1 MKEKALFI
9 EIYGTTASVSLTD
22 NIDIN
27 ENFDLKLNG
36 FQKGKIIDQELFF
49 ESFSS
54 PKLQR
59 ILNFQKIDKLIFGIS
74 PNEMYSKTEKNSIF
88 NLESTKA
95 IQEKDL
101 NEGNLIENSKKNTL
115 LHSIPLGFV
124 LDDKDLLTNPIGM
137 HARKLE
143 SIKLNISVNSKF
155 VDSLINL
162 CKLLNIACPVNII
175 SSSLSVSN
183 EIIDDENKDFGC
195 FHINIDDDLTQLSMV
210 QKNKIFD
217 LAVIPVGKDNFI
229 RDIEITLDIAHK
241 DAKILVENFGTV
253 MPELIKEND
262 HLLVHTSK
270 GQEEKISNKRIGA
283 IMRERANELLQI
295 SKKYFDEK
303 SKGKITTNRVF
314 ISGSGSEYE
323 GFDSL
328 MKYVF
333 QYFIYRNPDEKNI
346 KGKTLINFYFDENKK
361 FKNFNLKNENSNLF
375 NSKIIQS
382 NNLIKSKIKKLLKI
396 G

>member
-1 MKEKALFI
+1 MKEKVLFI
-9 EIYGTTASVSLTD
+9 EIYGSKASISSTE
-22 NIDIN
+22 NKEIT
-27 ENFDLKLNG
+27 ENFDSEING
-36 FQKGKIIDQELFF
+36 FQKGKIIDKDLFL
-49 ESFSS
+49 ESFNT

-59 ILNFQKIDKLIFGIS
+59 VLNFQNIDKLIFGIS
-74 PNEMYSKTEKNSIF
+74 PQEIYSKTEKKSIF
-88 NLESTKA
+88 SLEATKPVE
-95 IQEKDL
+95 EKDL
-101 NEGNLIENSKKNTL
+101 IEDNLIQNDENTL
-115 LHSIPLGFV
+115 LHSIPLGFI
-124 LDDKDLLTNPIGM
+124 LDNKDLLSNPVGM
-137 HARKLE
+137 HASKLE
-143 SIKLNISVNSKF
+143 IVRLNISVDNNFVNSL
-155 VDSLINL
+155 VEL
-162 CKLLNIACPVNII
+162 CRFLNISCPVNIV
-175 SSSLSVSN
+175 SNSLAMSN
-183 EIIDDENKDFGC
+183 EIIDRDNKDFGC
-195 FHINIDDDLTQLSMV
+195 FHINIGEDLTELSMI

-229 RDIEITLDIAHK
+229 RDIEITLDIAQK

-253 MPELIKEND
+253 MPELIKENE

-270 GQEEKISNKRIGA
+270 GQEEKISNKRVGA

-303 SKGKITTNRVF
+303 SRNKISTNRVF
-314 ISGSGSEYE
+314 ISGNGSNYD

-333 QYFIYRNPDEKNI
+333 QYFIYRNPDEKDI
-346 KGKTLINFYFDENKK
+346 SKRTLINFYFKECKNL
-361 FKNFNLKNENSNLF
+361 KNFNLKNYNSSLF

>member
-1 MKEKALFI
+1 MLSFCNKFI
-9 EIYGTTASVSLTD
+9 QYV
-22 NIDIN
+22 ID
-27 ENFDLKLNG
+27 E
-36 FQKGKIIDQELFF
+36 ELFF

-74 PNEMYSKTEKNSIF
+74 PNEIYSKTEKNSIF

-101 NEGNLIENSKKNTL
+101 NEGNLIENSKNTL

-283 IMRERANELLQI
+283 IMRERANEFIQI

-346 KGKTLINFYFDENKK
+346 KAKTLINFYFDENKK

>member
-1 MKEKALFI
+1 MKEKVLFI
-9 EIYGTTASVSLTD
+9 EIYGSKASISSTE
-22 NIDIN
+22 NKEIT
-27 ENFDLKLNG
+27 ENFDLEING
-36 FQKGKIIDQELFF
+36 FQKGKIIDKDLFL
-49 ESFSS
+49 ESFNT

-59 ILNFQKIDKLIFGIS
+59 VLNFQNIDKLIFGIS
-74 PNEMYSKTEKNSIF
+74 PQEIYSKTEKKSIF
-88 NLESTKA
+88 SLEATKPVE
-95 IQEKDL
+95 EKDL
-101 NEGNLIENSKKNTL
+101 IEDNLIQNDENTL
-115 LHSIPLGFV
+115 LHSIPLGFI
-124 LDDKDLLTNPIGM
+124 LDNKDLLSNPVGM
-137 HARKLE
+137 HASKLE
-143 SIKLNISVNSKF
+143 IVRLNISVDNNFVNSL
-155 VDSLINL
+155 VEL
-162 CKLLNIACPVNII
+162 CRFLNISCPVNIV
-175 SSSLSVSN
+175 SNSLAMSN
-183 EIIDDENKDFGC
+183 EIIDRDNKDFGC
-195 FHINIDDDLTQLSMV
+195 FHINIGEDLTELSMI

-229 RDIEITLDIAHK
+229 RDIEITLDIAQK

-253 MPELIKEND
+253 MPELIKENE

-270 GQEEKISNKRIGA
+270 GQEEKISNKRVGA

-303 SKGKITTNRVF
+303 SRNKISTNRVF
-314 ISGSGSEYE
+314 ISGNGSNYD

-333 QYFIYRNPDEKNI
+333 QYFIYRNPDEKDI
-346 KGKTLINFYFDENKK
+346 SKRTLINFYFKECKNL
-361 FKNFNLKNENSNLF
+361 KNFNLKNYNSSLF

>member
-9 EIYGTTASVSLTD
+9 EIYGTKASVSTTK
-22 NIDIN
+22 NKEIT
-27 ENFDLKLNG
+27 ESFDLEIGG
-36 FQKGKIIDQELFF
+36 FQKGKIIDEDLFF
-49 ESFSS
+49 ESFNS

-59 ILNFQKIDKLIFGIS
+59 ILNFENIDKLIFGIS
-74 PNEMYSKTEKNSIF
+74 PKEIYSKTEKNSIF
-88 NLESTKA
+88 QLESTKA
-95 IQEKDL
+95 IEEKDL
-101 NEGNLIENSKKNTL
+101 KENNIIHNYDRTL
-115 LHSIPLGFV
+115 LHSISLGFI
-124 LDDKDLLTNPIGM
+124 LDNKDLLSNPVGM

-143 SIKLNISVNSKF
+143 SIKLNISVDNNF
-155 VDSLINL
+155 INSLIKL
-162 CKLLNIACPVNII
+162 CEFLNISCPVNIV
-175 SSSLSVSN
+175 SNSLTKSN
-183 EIIDDENKDFGC
+183 EIVDKDNKDFGC
-195 FHINIDDDLTQLSMV
+195 FHINIGEDLTELTMI

-229 RDIEITLDIAHK
+229 KDIEITLDIAQK

-253 MPELIKEND
+253 MPELIKENEY
-262 HLLVHTSK
+262 LLVHTSK
-270 GQEEKISNKRIGA
+270 GQEEKISNKRVGA

-303 SKGKITTNRVF
+303 SKGKISTNRVF
-314 ISGSGSEYE
+314 ISGNGSDYD

-333 QYFIYRNPDEKNI
+333 QYFIYRNADEKDI
-346 KGKTLINFYFDENKK
+346 SKKTLINFYFNEYKTL
-361 FKNFNLKNENSNLF
+361 KNFNMKNDNSNLF

>member
-9 EIYGTTASVSLTD
+9 DIYGTTASVSLTE
-22 NIDIN
+22 NINIT
-27 ENFDLKLNG
+27 ENFDLKLKG
-36 FQKGKIIDQELFF
+36 FQKGKIIDEELFF

-59 ILNFQKIDKLIFGIS
+59 ILNFQNIDKLIFGIS
-74 PNEMYSKTEKNSIF
+74 PNEIYSKTEKNSIF

-101 NEGNLIENSKKNTL
+101 NEGNIIENSENTL

-162 CKLLNIACPVNII
+162 CELLNIACPVNVI
-175 SSSLSVSN
+175 SSALSISN
-183 EIIDDENKDFGC
+183 KIIDDENKDFGC
-195 FHINIDDDLTQLSMV
+195 FHINIDDDLTQLSMI
-210 QKNKIFD
+210 QKSKIFD

-270 GQEEKISNKRIGA
+270 GQEEKISNKRVGA

-303 SKGKITTNRVF
+303 SKGIITTNRVF
-314 ISGSGSEYE
+314 ISGTGSEYE

-333 QYFIYRNPDEKNI
+333 QYFIYRNPDEKDI
-346 KGKTLINFYFDENKK
+346 KGASLIDFYFDENKK